1 MVNYF
6 GQKCHGN
13 SREGE
18 ILQQTA
24 LNERFMCF
32 LKKNISTYLT
42 QYANNNSKKIIDLK
56 ENIIDKDFL
65 GRTHTHTPQKKNF
78 PFI

>member
-1 MVNYF
+1 
-6 GQKCHGN
+6 
-13 SREGE
+13 
-18 ILQQTA
+18 
-24 LNERFMCF
+24 MCF

-65 GRTHTHTPQKKNF
+65 GRTHTHTPHKKKF
-78 PFI
+78 SLYLKKMKEKEKIPAL